1 MKKAEPFSFSLLL
14 DNHFL
19 KYDGVRI
26 LYSRLLN
33 ENFERKPLVQIRRA
47 PSIPLRKLMETF
59 QVLCKRIDP
68 KVIDFVLA
76 KIKEPK
82 CRL

>member
-19 KYDGVRI
+19 EYDGVRI
-26 LYSRLLN
+26 LYSSLLN
-33 ENFERKPLVQIRRA
+33 RNFERKPPVQIHRS
-47 PSIPLRKLMETF
+47 PSIPLRKLIETF

-68 KVIDFVLA
+68 KVKDFVLA
-76 KIKEPK
+76 KIKEPN
-82 CRL
+82 